1 MVAHACHLSTGGDCS
16 RRTPCSRSAWVAY
29 LKINFCKGSKKT
41 PGFIFSLP
49 CSRGG
54 GCSASQ
60 HVALTRKQASRHL
73 DVSAPRSEVVIQLPG
88 FWHFVMTTQASED
101 REYARHIGKRWS
113 QDLNCGLLLCRRVL
127 RHCSMSVPEPG
138 PQFKS
143 SWLLPANLRMSHFF
157 SHAPFRSDQPSDQS
171 FWCMFTIHKIRFN
184 FQRCPRLFFTRSSIS
199 LPSRPT
205 STP

>member
-1 MVAHACHLSTGGDCS
+1 MCGGTRLSSQHWGDCS
-16 RRTPCSRSAWVAY
+16 RRTPRSRSAWVAY

-88 FWHFVMTTQASED
+88 FRHFVMTTQASED

-143 SWLLPANLRMSHFF
+143 S
-157 SHAPFRSDQPSDQS
+157 
-171 FWCMFTIHKIRFN
+171 
-184 FQRCPRLFFTRSSIS
+184 
-199 LPSRPT
+199 
-205 STP
+205 